1 MEVFCNGKA
10 DRAQPVALSIAPL
23 EALRGFGSAHI
34 TTNIQPIAVTT
45 GRKCIAKRKLAK
57 EAELAVFKAQTSPKY
72 TPLEITVMAI
82 KTGSEEKEAYNA
94 EANLG
99 EGCNKTHGR
108 LCLFKL

>member
-1 MEVFCNGKA
+1 M
-10 DRAQPVALSIAPL
+10 ALSIAPL

-57 EAELAVFKAQTSPKY
+57 EAELAIFKAQTSPKY

-82 KTGSEEKEAYNA
+82 ETAVRKRKHITPKPTFAKVATRPMAGFVFLNFEA
-94 EANLG
+94 
-99 EGCNKTHGR
+99 
-108 LCLFKL
+108 